1 MFPNLIFFFVVHRE
15 KEEVVREKRKT
26 RIICNFWLFSTATF
40 VVNFFLEIFLCP
52 NNNKRRRKMETHLLS
67 GQEKERKKRE
77 KLEERRQL
85 SDNVKRKIN

>member
-1 MFPNLIFFFVVHRE
+1 
-15 KEEVVREKRKT
+15 
-26 RIICNFWLFSTATF
+26 
-40 VVNFFLEIFLCP
+40 
-52 NNNKRRRKMETHLLS
+52 METHLLS